1 MDPGSPHDERQ
12 TVGTPFQFGLRTML
26 LWVAALAALFAV
38 LGKVGPVWQAVI
50 VWLLV
55 LAAVHVLANTW
66 GSRIG
71 AARHHPEPA
80 SDDKSG
86 EAKSVAPCPPRFAP
100 ATRLCETARLGR
112 TPMTVTLVGVLVGG
126 SLGTLVFA
134 LVSWERSGYGGVI
147 VAGISSAVVGGFLGF
162 LSSSFLQTAVQ
173 ALREAA
179 KGVPAVSSM
188 HAPVSQ
194 KTED

>member
-1 MDPGSPHDERQ
+1 MDPVSTNDERQ
-12 TVGTPFQFGLRTML
+12 AVGRPFQFGLRTLL

-38 LGKVGPVWQAVI
+38 LGKVGPVWQVVI

-55 LAAVHVLANTW
+55 LAAVHVLANAW
-66 GSRIG
+66 GSRAG
-71 AARHHPEPA
+71 AARHMPDPA
-80 SDDKSG
+80 SDDKRG

-112 TPMTVTLVGVLVGG
+112 TPLTVALVGVLVGG

-179 KGVPAVSSM
+179 TGGPAVRRT
-188 HAPVSQ
+188 HAPVPSE
-194 KTED
+194 TDD